1 MADLILFRLEAP
13 LAAFGDL
20 AVGER
25 RGSHRRPSH
34 SAIAGLVA
42 AALGLGRD
50 SPGLEALAGGF
61 LLAVR
66 TDEIGSPLADF
77 HTAQTPPQKRG
88 RTYATRRKELAVKDD
103 LGTIISR
110 RDYWTD
116 AAFTVLLWPGEGLA
130 YTPQAI
136 ADALNRPVYAP
147 FAGRRACPLGA
158 PVAAKVIPAETIPEA
173 FAAYD
178 AMLNQQRAKG
188 GLAAVKPGGD
198 IAFDAAFT
206 SAQRGVILSIRT
218 ETRRDRLVSRQ
229 RWQFDLR
236 EETLGTL
243 SLATENGDAS

>member
-1 MADLILFRLEAP
+1 MADLVLFRLEAP
-13 LAAFGDL
+13 IAAFGDL

-34 SAIAGLVA
+34 SAIAGLTA

-50 SPGLEALAGGF
+50 SPDIEAFANGF

-66 TDEIGSPLADF
+66 ADSIGAPVADF

-88 RTYATRRKELAVKDD
+88 RSYATRRQELAIKND
-103 LGTIISR
+103 LGTIVSR

-116 AAFTVLLWPGEGLA
+116 AAFTVLLWPKAELPF
-130 YTPQAI
+130 TPQAI
-136 ADALNRPVYAP
+136 ASALNRPVYAL
-147 FAGRRACPLGA
+147 FVGRRACPPGA
-158 PVAAKVIPAETIPEA
+158 PVAAKVIAAENLPAA

-178 AMLNQQRAKG
+178 ALLGEQRRKG
-188 GLAAVKPGGD
+188 GLPATTPGKE

-206 SAQRGVILSIRT
+206 DEQRDGLASIRS

-229 RWQFDLR
+229 RWQFALR
-236 EETLGTL
+236 EERLGVL
-243 SLATENGDAS
+243 SRPIEKGDAT